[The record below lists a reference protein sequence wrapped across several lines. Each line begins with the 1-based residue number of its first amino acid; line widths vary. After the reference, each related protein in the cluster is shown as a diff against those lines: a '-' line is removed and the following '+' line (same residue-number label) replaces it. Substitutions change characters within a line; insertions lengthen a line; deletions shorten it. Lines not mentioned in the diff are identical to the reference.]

1 MRKKNFLKTIIAVIM
16 LLVCFFPAN
25 FKLSNLIVNAVE
37 DNRSAYSKV
46 LDDLKIDENFK
57 VDDYPDVEDDYSLQV
72 IQVAETKGGE
82 VLIYCYQPAA
92 KTKALTATKISLS
105 TAILDNYSPKVYDL
119 TLLNSEGVF
128 QKYRVD
134 GLTVKSDVVRYYEI
148 SEIFRAWDKDID
160 SIPLGENITT
170 QKAISVGERWTACTL
185 EGQVYYNCE
194 KTEVVEITNMF
205 VGFVEYPAGQ
215 NFMTWLYRMDKA
227 CQSHFIAFNSD
238 HEIDELL
245 EADVIFTRQERFYLN
260 GSSVS
265 SDNTFKN
272 PVTETITLNHTDETT
287 VDVDTKFSHQKYSW
301 KNIQTPTEFFNSV
314 EGRKVYEKGL
324 INVTGKTT
332 LVESDKNI
340 INNMQYVLRFYESEF
355 SEETTGI
362 SGITFTKETAVTDV
376 AILRLKFKYQGKTY
390 NLGVV
395 GDMQTGSGKS
405 SSITDWSIEL
415 DKTFEKI
422 LLVIGI
428 VVALVGILIILN
440 LLGWLAPVLK
450 FIGIVLLKVGK
461 FLWLIISSPFVFIKS
476 MFKKE

>member
-37 DNRSAYSKV
+37 DNRSVYSKV

-57 VDDYPDVEDDYSLQV
+57 VDDYPDIDNDYSLQV

-82 VLIYCYQPAA
+82 LLIYVYQPSA
-92 KTKALTATKISLS
+92 KTLQLPATKITISQ
-105 TAILDNYSPKVYDL
+105 TILNNYSPQVYDL
-119 TLLNSEGVF
+119 TLLNSDGVF

-134 GLTVKSDVVRYYEI
+134 GLELIKDMVRYYEI
-148 SEIFRAWDKDID
+148 SEIFRAWNGDID
-160 SIPLGENITT
+160 TVPVGDNVTT
-170 QKAISVGERWTACTL
+170 NKAYSVAQRWTAVTL
-185 EGQVYYNCE
+185 GGEVYYNCE
-194 KTEVVEITNMF
+194 VTEVVEITNMF

-227 CQSHFIAFNSD
+227 CQSHFIAFSTD

-245 EADVIFTRQERFYLN
+245 EADVIFTHQERFYLN

-287 VDVDTKFSHQKYSW
+287 VDVDTKFTHRKYSW

-314 EGRKVYEKGL
+314 EGKKVYEKGL

-332 LVESDKNI
+332 LVENDKNI

-362 SGITFTKETAVTDV
+362 SGITFTKETSVTDV

-395 GDMQTGSGKS
+395 GDMQTSSGKS
-405 SSITDWSIEL
+405 SSITDWSVEL

-428 VVALVGILIILN
+428 IVVLVGVLILLN